1 MNTRMLIAITKYS
14 VLEAIRDRFLLFV
27 IIGVEIIFGLSLF
40 VGELAIT
47 EASEIQT
54 AILGSSF
61 RLFTVFTISL
71 FVINSMLREFNDKGF
86 ELILSHPVPRWVY
99 YLAKLSGFMVVALI
113 VVSLVICNLIIY
125 VPFSNLIFWSIS
137 LLCEISIVI
146 SLSLAALYSF
156 NNVTISFSLVFSFYL
171 LARTIESILLISS
184 SPIVATT
191 SLSHKFIDWMIASIA
206 YILPGLYQF
215 TQTDWL
221 VYGFSSYSELVN
233 VIGQTVIYVLFLSS
247 IAIYD
252 LYRKEL

>member
-1 MNTRMLIAITKYS
+1 M
-14 VLEAIRDRFLLFV
+14 
-27 IIGVEIIFGLSLF
+27 GL
-40 VGELAIT
+40 
-47 EASEIQT
+47 
-54 AILGSSF
+54 
-61 RLFTVFTISL
+61 
-71 FVINSMLREFNDKGF
+71 
-86 ELILSHPVPRWVY
+86 
-99 YLAKLSGFMVVALI
+99 LSGEVVRIYGALI